1 MKKKVFLVLF
11 AAVLGSFSFGVKSVE
26 AKGGVPS
33 IGAYFS
39 SNSCVTGTCTDCR
52 NNAAMYFKGY
62 EQHREMTNAKPEFI
76 ERHTYVYKPNYGEG
90 NMYAHS
96 GYNFL
101 KDRYYGDYPTVYV
114 YVTGKFIG
122 AVRAY

>member
-39 SNSCVTGTCTDCR
+39 SNSCATGTCTECR

-62 EQHREMTNAKPEFI
+62 ERHGQTADIKYI
-76 ERHTYVYKPNYGEG
+76 EIQTYVYKPNYGEG
-90 NMYAHS
+90 NMHAHA
-96 GYNFL
+96 GYNFI
-101 KDRYYGDYPTVYV
+101 KGNYYGDHPTVYV
-114 YVTGKFIG
+114 YVTGKYIG
-122 AVRAY
+122 SARVN